1 MNKIFILYVII
12 FIVLLFLSEK
22 YKLYAK
28 PKYKF
33 YVKLFIATNVMF
45 TIYVIFFQASN
56 RNEEILN
63 NHSVFY
69 NKIMNKFKHGTI
81 SLFQNNPKMKYFF
94 DDLVNNNNLS
104 SESDYL
110 THRDREMETII
121 TYNIMDTLADFAVF
135 YYSHVNLDNYRNL
148 LISQRY
154 TVIKTFNRYLKSD
167 IFRTHADTYLNNVG
181 GLNTLKFCKE
191 FFNFVQ
197 TNPDDKYEK
206 IIASS
211 KIENGQII
219 KDGKVITLF

>member
-1 MNKIFILYVII
+1 MNKIFIFYAI
-12 FIVLLFLSEK
+12 FFIALLFLSEK
-22 YKLYAK
+22 YKLYAN

-56 RNEEILN
+56 HNEEILN

-69 NKIMNKFKHGTI
+69 DKIMSKLKHGTI

-94 DDLVNNNNLS
+94 DELVNNNNLS

-110 THRDREMETII
+110 THRDHEMEII
-121 TYNIMDTLADFAVF
+121 ISYNIMDTLADFAVF
-135 YYSHVNLDNYRNL
+135 YYSHVDLDNYRKL

-167 IFRTHADTYLNNVG
+167 IFRSHADTYLNNVG

-191 FFNFVQ
+191 FFNIVQ
-197 TNPDDKYEK
+197 TNPDDEYEK

-211 KIENGQII
+211 KIVNGKIF
-219 KDGKVITLF
+219 KDGREITLF